1 MYVNLTIRRRSMS
14 TTRLIGL
21 LLLVGGI
28 VLLLLS
34 LSADMIGLGR
44 DPGFGYQ
51 QMGGTLVGAVAAI
64 IGGLLYRRG

>member
-1 MYVNLTIRRRSMS
+1 MS
-14 TTRLIGL
+14 TTRFIGL

-51 QMGGTLVGAVAAI
+51 QMAGFSTEGAK
-64 IGGLLYRRG
+64 LLRGCFS

>member
-1 MYVNLTIRRRSMS
+1 MS

-21 LLLVGGI
+21 LLLVWGI
-28 VLLLLS
+28 AFLLIS

-51 QMGGTLVGAVAAI
+51 QMAGILAGAVAAI

>member
-1 MYVNLTIRRRSMS
+1 MS

-34 LSADMIGLGR
+34 LSADVIGLGR

>member
-1 MYVNLTIRRRSMS
+1 MS

-21 LLLVGGI
+21 LLLIGGI
-28 VLLLLS
+28 ALLLIS
-34 LSADMIGLGR
+34 VSADMIGLGR

-64 IGGLLYRRG
+64 IGGLLYRRGS

>member
-1 MYVNLTIRRRSMS
+1 MS
-14 TTRLIGL
+14 TTRFIGL

>member
-1 MYVNLTIRRRSMS
+1 MS

-64 IGGLLYRRG
+64 IGGLLYRKG

>member
-1 MYVNLTIRRRSMS
+1 
-14 TTRLIGL
+14 
-21 LLLVGGI
+21 
-28 VLLLLS
+28 
-34 LSADMIGLGR
+34 MIGLGR

>member
-1 MYVNLTIRRRSMS
+1 MS

-21 LLLVGGI
+21 LLIVGGI

-34 LSADMIGLGR
+34 VSADMIGLGR

-51 QMGGTLVGAVAAI
+51 QMMGTSAGGAAAI
-64 IGGLLYRRG
+64 IGSLLYRRGS

>member
-1 MYVNLTIRRRSMS
+1 MS

-28 VLLLLS
+28 AFLLIS

-44 DPGFGYQ
+44 DPAFGYQ
-51 QMGGTLVGAVAAI
+51 QVAGTLVGAVAAI

>member
-1 MYVNLTIRRRSMS
+1 MFVNLTIRRRSMS
-14 TTRLIGL
+14 TTRFIGL

-51 QMGGTLVGAVAAI
+51 QMAGFSTEGAK
-64 IGGLLYRRG
+64 LLRGCFS

>member
-1 MYVNLTIRRRSMS
+1 MS

-21 LLLVGGI
+21 LLLAGGI
-28 VLLLLS
+28 ALLLLS
-34 LSADMIGLGR
+34 LSADVIGLGR

>member
-1 MYVNLTIRRRSMS
+1 MS

-51 QMGGTLVGAVAAI
+51 QIAGALIGGVAAI
-64 IGGLLYRRG
+64 IGGLFYRRG